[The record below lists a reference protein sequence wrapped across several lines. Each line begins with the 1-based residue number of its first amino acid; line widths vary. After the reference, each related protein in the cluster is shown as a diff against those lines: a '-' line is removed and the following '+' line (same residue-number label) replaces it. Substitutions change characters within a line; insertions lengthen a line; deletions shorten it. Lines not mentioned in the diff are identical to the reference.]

1 MTIKEKLS
9 NICSAAILDD
19 VDVERILTDLPA
31 HLQTMFDKADKERDL
46 LPENKEG
53 KLALQEY
60 RIDRIGVLSNEKG
73 GSASV
78 PEISVL
84 DMFAARGIPFSVGI
98 KGNKSGMV
106 SFTVG
111 SNSAKDQMEGF
122 LRTAYSLADIS
133 KAEPT
138 EYYLSYYGSCRQIRL
153 DPDSIEKGEAD
164 TPKANWLD
172 AFARSAMGLVF
183 DASMTFVP
191 IEEDWIMQQLDS
203 ISSLLDDLSSFEKSS
218 MQLSRSFGNAPVTIP
233 STLGNVGE
241 VAGRLVK
248 SKIQNNMSTNDS
260 VSLELTCL
268 HSLTGVYI
276 EELQYR
282 LKQLK
287 QLKRDGGWAVALCI
301 KTKKSDDASY
311 LQSIFGGSLAKRG
324 YKCSWDMKPCYG
336 LAVSGLNL
344 SDFVELPQQ
353 SYPGFIAEKVRQ
365 FEVNPP
371 VITQEQAVVGLGN
384 LIWNHQE
391 INSQFQIPLISI
403 NRHAFICGMTG
414 SGKSNTVCG
423 MLSQLKRVYKIP
435 FLVIEPVKGEYR
447 SLKNEFPEINVFNLR
462 AGSQNQLFFNPFWFP
477 EGGQLQYHIDSLRAI
492 FTSAL
497 GLYAAMPNIL
507 EQCLVSCY
515 MKKGWKLASSK
526 NIYENKLPKAQLY
539 PTFSLLCKEIEEY
552 LEKSDFKGESKGNYK
567 GALLSRLQS
576 FTFGTKAILFNQS
589 GEPDYQKWIRES
601 SSCIIE
607 LDALSDDA
615 DKAIVMGT
623 LLSQY
628 FQSLKCEI
636 TVGQTELR
644 HIIVLEEAHH
654 LLSEKTGPAAEGG
667 VNARQQLVET
677 LSNVL
682 AEIRSYGEGV
692 MIVDQSPTSVSPQV
706 IKNTAIKIAHRV
718 DYGEDLDILQHAL
731 LLKEDDTDAPAALNQ
746 GYALVRYGA
755 MKLPV
760 QVHVPLYEIKE
771 NADYELAGS
780 EDTEDKGNLYWIIQS
795 SEYAKG
801 KLAADI
807 GRFINDVLF
816 NGFEQVKRSL
826 GKLIACL
833 QELLEEI
840 GCSEAVVQGELTGNA
855 FHFILMDG
863 MLLYLTQTYDNH
875 ALLREQIQMMVERF
889 IKISLEHEIK
899 ELEFSMLRAYAQG
912 EIYPALAEFY
922 RKQGG
927 NARYFAESGSHRYL
941 AGILNQMSKEYDSF
955 SDEEKKSGIWSDKV
969 GKAVLLQNSFLVI
982 PEMLPD
988 EKLVDALWEK
998 FQYYLDAQG

>member
-1 MTIKEKLS
+1 
-9 NICSAAILDD
+9 
-19 VDVERILTDLPA
+19 
-31 HLQTMFDKADKERDL
+31 
-46 LPENKEG
+46 
-53 KLALQEY
+53 
-60 RIDRIGVLSNEKG
+60 
-73 GSASV
+73 
-78 PEISVL
+78 
-84 DMFAARGIPFSVGI
+84 
-98 KGNKSGMV
+98 
-106 SFTVG
+106 
-111 SNSAKDQMEGF
+111 
-122 LRTAYSLADIS
+122 
-133 KAEPT
+133 
-138 EYYLSYYGSCRQIRL
+138 
-153 DPDSIEKGEAD
+153 
-164 TPKANWLD
+164 
-172 AFARSAMGLVF
+172 MGLVF

-301 KTKKSDDASY
+301 RPKNSDDASY

-507 EQCLVSCY
+507 EQCLVSC
-515 MKKGWKLASSK
+515 
-526 NIYENKLPKAQLY
+526 
-539 PTFSLLCKEIEEY
+539 
-552 LEKSDFKGESKGNYK
+552 
-567 GALLSRLQS
+567 
-576 FTFGTKAILFNQS
+576 
-589 GEPDYQKWIRES
+589 
-601 SSCIIE
+601 
-607 LDALSDDA
+607 
-615 DKAIVMGT
+615 
-623 LLSQY
+623 
-628 FQSLKCEI
+628 
-636 TVGQTELR
+636 
-644 HIIVLEEAHH
+644 
-654 LLSEKTGPAAEGG
+654 
-667 VNARQQLVET
+667 
-677 LSNVL
+677 
-682 AEIRSYGEGV
+682 
-692 MIVDQSPTSVSPQV
+692 
-706 IKNTAIKIAHRV
+706 
-718 DYGEDLDILQHAL
+718 
-731 LLKEDDTDAPAALNQ
+731 
-746 GYALVRYGA
+746 
-755 MKLPV
+755 
-760 QVHVPLYEIKE
+760 
-771 NADYELAGS
+771 
-780 EDTEDKGNLYWIIQS
+780 
-795 SEYAKG
+795 
-801 KLAADI
+801 
-807 GRFINDVLF
+807 
-816 NGFEQVKRSL
+816 
-826 GKLIACL
+826 
-833 QELLEEI
+833 
-840 GCSEAVVQGELTGNA
+840 
-855 FHFILMDG
+855 
-863 MLLYLTQTYDNH
+863 
-875 ALLREQIQMMVERF
+875 
-889 IKISLEHEIK
+889 
-899 ELEFSMLRAYAQG
+899 
-912 EIYPALAEFY
+912 
-922 RKQGG
+922 
-927 NARYFAESGSHRYL
+927 
-941 AGILNQMSKEYDSF
+941 
-955 SDEEKKSGIWSDKV
+955 
-969 GKAVLLQNSFLVI
+969 
-982 PEMLPD
+982 
-988 EKLVDALWEK
+988 
-998 FQYYLDAQG
+998 